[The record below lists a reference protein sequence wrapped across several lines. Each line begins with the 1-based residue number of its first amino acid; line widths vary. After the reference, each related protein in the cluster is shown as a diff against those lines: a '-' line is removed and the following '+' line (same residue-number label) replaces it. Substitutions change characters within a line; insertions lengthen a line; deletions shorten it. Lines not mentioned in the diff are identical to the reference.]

1 MTNAHACNA
10 ASGGVRAF
18 DPRLLGFGLFLAW
31 CTCMPWVKG
40 HVLVYTG
47 PSYTVVVH
55 AVLLIALAVL
65 ANRRRRILY
74 TRPLLIA
81 GGATATLAPV
91 SLYAGNT
98 LLGGGDAITTAGT
111 LGQCFGMATLYVL
124 WNEQYARHPQRVA
137 WVAYAASFAID
148 PLSFF
153 VVSALPLPVATVL
166 VCAMPPISCV
176 LLHRCAQA
184 PLSTGE
190 PVQCSWRFPWR
201 PALLMVAFSF
211 AYYMLLHLSGG
222 VSNMGRLGGLVISGI
237 VLVGC
242 ARFFDRFDAR
252 WLYKT
257 CPPLM
262 ICSLLLYTQGVPF
275 STATAPLAEA
285 GFTGFT
291 LFMACILNSICF
303 RYGAPAGW
311 LFGIV
316 QGGSVLAHAMGS
328 SVGFELLGAG
338 ALDAAALR
346 VALDGTAMVLV
357 FLSLLF
363 LSERDFSTTWGIE
376 PASSPSRDASRSDP
390 ETRAGSYEDFAWRC
404 AHVARHFGLTH
415 REEEVLA
422 LVAQGK
428 NAAEIEAALYIS
440 HNTAKGHLRHVYA
453 KLGVHT
459 REEAAAAVH
468 AWGQPVPRS

>member
-1 MTNAHACNA
+1 MTTAHACEKA
-10 ASGGVRAF
+10 PAGVRAF
-18 DPRLLGFGLFLAW
+18 DPQLLGFGLFLAW
-31 CTCMPWVKG
+31 CTCLPWVRRR
-40 HVLVYTG
+40 VIVYTG
-47 PSYTVVVH
+47 PSFAVVVH
-55 AVLLIALAVL
+55 AILLIALAVL
-65 ANRRRRILY
+65 ANRRQRPLY
-74 TRPLLIA
+74 TQPLLIA
-81 GGATATLAPV
+81 AAATAVLASVAPYVGSLLSGAANVILVGETLCR
-91 SLYAGNT
+91 
-98 LLGGGDAITTAGT
+98 
-111 LGQCFGMATLYVL
+111 CFAMATLYVL
-124 WNEQYARHPQRVA
+124 WNEQYGRHPQRVA

-166 VCAMPPISCV
+166 VYAMPLVSCW
-176 LLHRCAQA
+176 LLRQCARTSLPPA
-184 PLSTGE
+184 STGE
-190 PVQCSWRFPWR
+190 SVCCSWRFPWR
-201 PALLMVAFSF
+201 PALLMAAFSF

-222 VSNMGRLGGLVISGI
+222 VSNMGRLGGLAISGA
-237 VLVGC
+237 VLVAC

-262 ICSLLLYTQGVPF
+262 ICALLLYTQGAPF
-275 STATAPLAEA
+275 NGATALLSEA

-316 QGGSVLAHAMGS
+316 QGGSVLAHAVGS
-328 SVGFELLGAG
+328 SVGFELSNLGAADPV
-338 ALDAAALR
+338 ALQG
-346 VALDGTAMVLV
+346 ALDGTAMVLV

-376 PASSPSRDASRSDP
+376 PTSPTPRDTDRFEP
-390 ETRAGSYEDFAWRC
+390 ESPATSYEDFAWRC

-428 NAAEIEAALYIS
+428 NTAEIEAALYIS

-453 KLGVHT
+453 KLDVHT
-459 REEAAAAVH
+459 REEAAALVC
-468 AWGQPVPRS
+468 AWR